1 MSLPLARSIP
11 SVLLHPLPEDP
22 SLIYTWAFQVVSFS
36 QVSPTKTQYRLLLS
50 SIRATSSAHLYL
62 LVLITRMIFG
72 EEYSSL
78 SSSLC
83 SFLHSPVSS
92 YLLDPNIFLETLF
105 SNIFSLRSFLNV
117 SEHVSHPYKTTT
129 LN

>member
-11 SVLLHPLPEDP
+11 SVPLHPLPEDP

>member
-92 YLLDPNIFLETLF
+92 YLLDPNIFLKALF